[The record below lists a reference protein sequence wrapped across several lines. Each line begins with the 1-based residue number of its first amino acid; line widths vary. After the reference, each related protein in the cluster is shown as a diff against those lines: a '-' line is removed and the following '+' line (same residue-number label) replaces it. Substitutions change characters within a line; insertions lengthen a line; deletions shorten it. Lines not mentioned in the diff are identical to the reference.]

1 MSYRQIH
8 ELAAEGFPVAVICRY
23 LRVSR
28 SGYYDWL
35 ARTPSAREVADKK
48 LTTTITAIHTMSRYS
63 YGAPRV
69 HAELRLRL
77 GVRCGRKRVAR
88 LMRTAGIAG
97 ICHGRKRL
105 GGKPLPACHDDL
117 VGRRFVAERP
127 NALWVT
133 DITEHPTRDGTV
145 YCCAVLDV
153 YSRMIVG
160 WSIADHRRTD
170 LVVDALQMACWRRR
184 PMPGT
189 ICHSDRGSQGGFNW
203 STQHLDFVEV
213 CDGVWEA
220 AVGGSWLSGS
230 DSLAGTADGGL
241 AAGPGAVLGGDC
253 CWGDDRGRRY
263 RGGRVVAGGVPLVP
277 SRWRCESR
285 FARGCFGS
293 LPVVE

>member
-1 MSYRQIH
+1 MSYRVIH

-35 ARTPSAREVADKK
+35 ERAPSAREVADTK
-48 LTTTITAIHTMSRYS
+48 LITTITQIHAMSRYS

-69 HAELRLRL
+69 HAELRLGL

-97 ICHGRKRL
+97 ISHCRKRR
-105 GGKPLPACHDDL
+105 GDKPLPACHDDL
-117 VGRRFVAERP
+117 VERRFVADRP
-127 NALWVT
+127 NMLWVT
-133 DITEHPTRDGTV
+133 DITEHPTSEGAV

-184 PMPGT
+184 PPPGT
-189 ICHSDRGSQGGFNW
+189 ICHSDRGSQYTSWAFGHRLRQAGLLGSMGRVASSVDNTMIESFW
-203 STQHLDFVEV
+203 STMQRELLDTQRWDTKAQLSQAIFE
-213 CDGVWEA
+213 WIEA
-220 AVGGSWLSGS
+220 WYNPRRRHTSINDLAPVAYEQCAAAS
-230 DSLAGTADGGL
+230 DT
-241 AAGPGAVLGGDC
+241 
-253 CWGDDRGRRY
+253 
-263 RGGRVVAGGVPLVP
+263 VA
-277 SRWRCESR
+277 
-285 FARGCFGS
+285 
-293 LPVVE
+293 